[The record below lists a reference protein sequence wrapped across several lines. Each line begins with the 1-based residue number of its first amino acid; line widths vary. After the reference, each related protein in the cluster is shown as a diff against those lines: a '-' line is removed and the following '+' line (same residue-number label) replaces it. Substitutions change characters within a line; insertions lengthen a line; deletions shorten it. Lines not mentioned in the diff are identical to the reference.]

1 MYNKDEL
8 TTGIELIGKSVFFN
22 VNIFANDFMFLIS
35 IVVLLV
41 LKIYLFQNL
50 DNFAAQFGGLVG
62 LCSGF
67 SLISVLEFMYWFS
80 LRIWHDQRKQKKAEE
95 AAKDIEISTKSK
107 DD

>member
-1 MYNKDEL
+1 MY
-8 TTGIELIGKSVFFN
+8 I
-22 VNIFANDFMFLIS
+22 
-35 IVVLLV
+35 V

-50 DNFAAQFGGLVG
+50 DNFTAQFGGLVG

-67 SLISVLEFMYWFS
+67 SLISLLEFMYWFS

-95 AAKDIEISTKSK
+95 AAKDIEGELVNSKTEKISTKSK